1 MLRQKMRMP
10 DVDPSIAQAEATAPA
25 PLADALKTAA
35 FSIGAIVLCIV
46 LSSGWSQL
54 SKLGRGQQIEIS
66 AAE

>member
-1 MLRQKMRMP
+1 MP
-10 DVDPSIAQAEATAPA
+10 DVDPAIAQAEATASA
-25 PLADALKTAA
+25 PLPDALKTAA
-35 FSIGAIVLCIV
+35 LSIGAIVLCIV